1 MKTTVELSDDLLML
15 AKQRALERGT
25 TLKALI
31 EAGLRHAL
39 TEDERREAATPYRF
53 PVIRDALRL
62 ATPQDDVN
70 ALIDAIRDERLQP
83 LCTGR
88 ASS

>member
-1 MKTTVELSDDLLML
+1 MKTTIEVSDELLML
-15 AKQRALERGT
+15 AKRRALERGV
-25 TLKALI
+25 TLKSLI

-39 TEDERREAATPYRF
+39 LEGERREVQPPYRL

-62 ATPQDDVN
+62 ATPGDDDVN
-70 ALIDAIRDERLQP
+70 ALIDAIREAQSLP
-83 LCTGR
+83 GTER